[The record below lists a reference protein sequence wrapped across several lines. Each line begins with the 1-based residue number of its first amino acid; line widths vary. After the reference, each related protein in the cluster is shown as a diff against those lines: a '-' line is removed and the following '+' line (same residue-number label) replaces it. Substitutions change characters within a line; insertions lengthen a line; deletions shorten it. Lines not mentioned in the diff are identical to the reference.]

1 MKKNIL
7 AVNMRRFGTKNLNE
21 EDFDSNNNGYP
32 DDTEDIDSKPNFTD
46 FEEWI
51 NSYSEYQDSDTATL
65 VEEFTNPNGNT
76 RVQEIGKIAW
86 GKLKME
92 IINNF
97 NRTGTAD
104 SVFEKYGFALN
115 DASTSYTIG
124 AIVGSKVSLRSD
136 IGKFIDIGSGMG
148 KKPTWRYEDN
158 MGTGEQNQ
166 AQKDKFGS
174 QVYPIGSRRD

>member
-7 AVNMRRFGTKNLNE
+7 AENMRRFNTMNLNE

-32 DDTEDIDSKPNFTD
+32 DNTEKIAGKTNFTD

-51 NSYSEYQDSDTATL
+51 NSYSGYQDSDTATL
-65 VEEFTNPNGNT
+65 VEEFNISFGNT
-76 RVQEIGKIAW
+76 RVKEIGKIAW

-92 IINNF
+92 IIDDF
-97 NRTGTAD
+97 NRTGNAD

-115 DASTSYTIG
+115 DESTSYTIG
-124 AIVGSKVSLRSD
+124 GIAGSKVSLSSN
-136 IGKFIDIGSGMG
+136 IGKFIDIGSEGR
-148 KKPTWRYEDN
+148 KPTWWYRDKK
-158 MGTGEQNQ
+158 GRGEPNQ

-174 QVYPIGSRRD
+174 QVYPNRSRKD

>member
-7 AVNMRRFGTKNLNE
+7 AENMRRFNTKNLNE

-32 DDTEDIDSKPNFTD
+32 DDTEKIAGKTNFTD

-65 VEEFTNPNGNT
+65 VEEFNTSFGNT
-76 RVQEIGKIAW
+76 RVKETGKVAW
-86 GKLKME
+86 RQLKKE
-92 IINNF
+92 IIDDF

-115 DASTSYTIG
+115 DESTSYTIG
-124 AIVGSKVSLRSD
+124 GIAGSKVSLRSN
-136 IGKFIDIGSGMG
+136 IGQFIDIGSGMG
-148 KKPTWRYEDN
+148 RKPTWRYEN
-158 MGTGEQNQ
+158 NSGTGEQNQ

-174 QVYPIGSRRD
+174 QVYPNGSRKD